1 MKDLF
6 WAMGDKLSLEVV
18 VRFERLEEEKNIYTK
33 PCLEITLRGKVSLSS
48 YVHFK
53 DADQEG

>member
-18 VRFERLEEEKNIYTK
+18 VRFERLEEGKNIYTK

-48 YVHFK
+48 
-53 DADQEG
+53 